1 MRGRSFLG
9 NLSLTRKLTA
19 LSMAATTC
27 ALCVACVA
35 FVSYDYVSFRDQQLR
50 SLETLGDLVAA
61 DTSAS
66 VAFSDRQ
73 AALDLLG
80 ALAAK
85 TEVTRAVLSKPSVG
99 DFASY
104 TRAGVTT
111 ATLPV
116 GIDERAISS
125 DRLAVSRPIVSK
137 GERIGMVYL
146 EADRSEQDARIRRL
160 ATIAVPLVFT
170 AWAVAFALSSQLQKL
185 ISRPILR
192 LAAAARAVSN
202 RRDYSVR
209 VAHGYHDELGDLVTG
224 FNDMLA
230 QIQLR
235 SEELLRHRQQLEG
248 EVSAR
253 TAELVATNAQLLAAK
268 TRAEDASRAKSEFL
282 ANMSH
287 EIRTPMNGIVGMT
300 ELTLDT
306 ELSGLQRE
314 YLEMVKNSADSL
326 LQVINDVLDFS
337 KIEAGQLAL
346 DPTAFNL
353 RETIDDTVR
362 TLALR
367 AHEKGLELAAD
378 VADDVPAG
386 VLADRGRLRQI
397 LLNLLGNAIKFTDSG
412 EVVVRISSQPV
423 DATRCVLYVAVQ
435 DTGIGIPGEKQAVIF
450 DAFRQAD
457 GSTTRKYGGTGLGL
471 SISQNLVR
479 LMGGELS
486 VTSVPGNGSTFAFTL
501 PVMVANVP
509 VADVVPSDLAGLSV
523 LVVDDNT
530 TNRRIFERVLAQW
543 KMSTVTVASGAA
555 ALDAYE
561 AAAAAG
567 SPFRLV
573 LLDANMPGMDGFE
586 VASRLA
592 PRAAGT
598 TIMMLTSSGEARDSQ
613 RCRELGIASYLVKP
627 VRQRALGTAIL
638 AALGRDLRKP
648 AAVPSEVTGRSG
660 GTPLRVLL
668 VEDNVVN
675 QRLAMA
681 LLEKA
686 GHHVTVAVNGIQA
699 LDALASS
706 TFDIVLMDMQMPEMD
721 GVEAMHIIR
730 ERERATNG
738 HVRIVAVT
746 AHALTGDRERC
757 LDAGADGY
765 VSKPLSAAALFA
777 EIDAIMG
784 TRVSGRL
791 PSSELPRAS

>member
-1 MRGRSFLG
+1 
-9 NLSLTRKLTA
+9 
-19 LSMAATTC
+19 MAATTC

-85 TEVTRAVLSKPSVG
+85 TEVTRAVLLKPSVG
-99 DFASY
+99 EFASY
-104 TRAGVTT
+104 TRTGLTT
-111 ATLPV
+111 AMLRV

-137 GERIGMVYL
+137 GERIGTVYL

-160 ATIAVPLVFT
+160 ATIALPLVLT
-170 AWAVAFALSSQLQKL
+170 AWVVAFALSSQLQKA
-185 ISRPILR
+185 ISQPILR
-192 LAAAARAVSN
+192 LAGAARAVSN

-209 VAHGYHDELGDLVTG
+209 VVHGHHDELGDLVTG

-235 SEELLRHRQQLEG
+235 SEELLQHRQQLER

-300 ELTLDT
+300 ELTLGT

-346 DPTAFNL
+346 DPIAFNL

-378 VADDVPAG
+378 VADDVPIG

-397 LLNLLGNAIKFTDSG
+397 LLNLLGNAIKFTDAG

-423 DATRCVLYVAVQ
+423 DAARSVLHVAVQ
-435 DTGIGIPGEKQAVIF
+435 DTGIGIPGE
-450 DAFRQAD
+450 
-457 GSTTRKYGGTGLGL
+457 
-471 SISQNLVR
+471 
-479 LMGGELS
+479 
-486 VTSVPGNGSTFAFTL
+486 
-501 PVMVANVP
+501 
-509 VADVVPSDLAGLSV
+509 
-523 LVVDDNT
+523 
-530 TNRRIFERVLAQW
+530 
-543 KMSTVTVASGAA
+543 
-555 ALDAYE
+555 
-561 AAAAAG
+561 
-567 SPFRLV
+567 
-573 LLDANMPGMDGFE
+573 
-586 VASRLA
+586 
-592 PRAAGT
+592 
-598 TIMMLTSSGEARDSQ
+598 
-613 RCRELGIASYLVKP
+613 
-627 VRQRALGTAIL
+627 
-638 AALGRDLRKP
+638 
-648 AAVPSEVTGRSG
+648 
-660 GTPLRVLL
+660 
-668 VEDNVVN
+668 
-675 QRLAMA
+675 
-681 LLEKA
+681 
-686 GHHVTVAVNGIQA
+686 
-699 LDALASS
+699 
-706 TFDIVLMDMQMPEMD
+706 
-721 GVEAMHIIR
+721 
-730 ERERATNG
+730 
-738 HVRIVAVT
+738 
-746 AHALTGDRERC
+746 
-757 LDAGADGY
+757 
-765 VSKPLSAAALFA
+765 
-777 EIDAIMG
+777 
-784 TRVSGRL
+784 
-791 PSSELPRAS
+791 

>member
-9 NLSLTRKLTA
+9 HLSLTRKLTA

-27 ALCVACVA
+27 ALCVAAVA

-50 SLETLGDLVAA
+50 SLETLADLVAA

-66 VAFSDRQ
+66 VAFLDRQ
-73 AALDLLG
+73 TALDLLE

-85 TEVTRAVLSKPSVG
+85 TEVTRAVLSKPSIG
-99 DFASY
+99 EFASY
-104 TRAGVTT
+104 TRNGLTT
-111 ATLPV
+111 GRLSVRP
-116 GIDERAISS
+116 DERAITS

-137 GERIGMVYL
+137 GERIGTVYL
-146 EADRSEQDARIRRL
+146 EADRSEQNARMHRL
-160 ATIAVPLVFT
+160 ATIALPLMFT
-170 AWAVAFALSSQLQKL
+170 AWVVAFALSSQLQKL
-185 ISRPILR
+185 VSRPILL
-192 LAAAARAVSN
+192 LAGAARAVST

-209 VAHGYHDELGDLVTG
+209 VAHAHHDELGDLVTG

-235 SEELLRHRQQLEG
+235 SDELLQHRQQLER

-253 TAELVATNAQLLAAK
+253 TAELVAANAQLLAAK

-378 VADDVPAG
+378 VTDDVPAG

-412 EVVVRISSQPV
+412 EVVVRISAQKV
-423 DATRCVLYVAVQ
+423 DATHCVLHVAVH
-435 DTGIGIPGEKQAVIF
+435 DTGIGIPEEKQAVIF

-479 LMGGELS
+479 LMGGQLR
-486 VTSVPGNGSTFAFTL
+486 VTSVPGGGSTFAFTL
-501 PVMVANVP
+501 PVVTADVP
-509 VADVVPSDLAGLSV
+509 AADVVPADLAGIPV

-530 TNRRIFERVLAQW
+530 TNRRIFERVLARW
-543 KMSTVTVASGAA
+543 KMPTVTVGSGAA
-555 ALDAYE
+555 ALEAYE

-592 PRAAGT
+592 PRAKGT

-627 VRQRALGTAIL
+627 IRQRALGVAIL
-638 AALGRDLRKP
+638 TALGRDLRRPVATP
-648 AAVPSEVTGRSG
+648 ATVADWSGRTS
-660 GTPLRVLL
+660 LRVLL

-686 GHHVTVAVNGIQA
+686 GHRVTIAVNGVEA
-699 LDALASS
+699 LAALASS
-706 TFDIVLMDMQMPEMD
+706 GFDVVLMDMQMPEMD
-721 GVEAMHIIR
+721 GVEAMQIIR
-730 ERERATNG
+730 ERERASG
-738 HVRIVAVT
+738 AHVRIVAVT

-757 LDAGADGY
+757 LEAGADGY

-777 EIDAIMG
+777 EIDAVMRA
-784 TRVSGRL
+784 RVSGQS
-791 PSSELPRAS
+791 PASGLPRAS